1 MRFLSPLPSLIIWNK
16 GEGTTLNWQPTRC
29 PELDILTP
37 CVLSPTPWNG
47 YEHPILHDGVWTQRC
62 GGTREWW
69 SQSLK
74 SCDLFHDANESVGQ
88 ESQLPLPLRSSCWS
102 LPGGVSICLQEPVG
116 AAEQWLRNE
125 TLVVLEQ
132 SWVPWRVH
140 RKSRICLG
148 GIHPAQHERRLN
160 NIQSDVTLLFL
171 DCKSITK
178 INCWV
183 WVA

>member
-1 MRFLSPLPSLIIWNK
+1 MRFWSPSPSLIIWNK
-16 GEGTTLNWQPTRC
+16 GKGTTLNWQPTRC

-37 CVLSPTPWNG
+37 CILSPTPWNG
-47 YEHPILHDGVWTQRC
+47 YEHPILRDGVWAQRC
-62 GGTREWW
+62 GRAHEWW
-69 SQSLK
+69 SQSLE
-74 SCDLFHDANESVGQ
+74 SCDVLTMPMRAWDKSPSCHFR
-88 ESQLPLPLRSSCWS
+88 LRSSCWT
-102 LPGGVSICLQEPVG
+102 LPGGVSICLQEPAGV
-116 AAEQWLRNE
+116 AEQWLRNE

-140 RKSRICLG
+140 CKSRICLG

-171 DCKSITK
+171 DYKSITK